1 MVYMATEDNVS
12 VAPGVGNRLLGGER
26 MVDGSADSR
35 VWGERRRA
43 GLQVAMLLKGRG
55 R

>member
-12 VAPGVGNRLLGGER
+12 VAPGVGNRLL
-26 MVDGSADSR
+26 DGSADSR